1 MPSIVEFIVKIKDL
15 ASSGV
20 AQLANN
26 ATTGFNAMGA
36 GINRVS
42 GNINRLKMSIGDI
55 NRKINDLSRS
65 REISVDGRQIRRINQ
80 EITELE
86 RRKNKLEGN
95 SGGGMGGL
103 RGLAAGA
110 MALAGVA
117 GIGSVISKGMDMQ
130 MASKSYE
137 IIAGKQ
143 QGGAI
148 FGDLQKYAQDSIYGN
163 EVLDMGKTMLGFGV
177 STGTVGSA
185 VKRLGDIA
193 GGNSDRMRQL
203 GLAFSQVKAA
213 GRLMGQDVLQFVN
226 AGFNPL
232 QAIAKKTG
240 KSMATLKKEMEEGK
254 ISFNDV
260 AMAIQTATNKGGMFY
275 NAAKQLG
282 ETAPGKLMALS
293 GAFDVLQA
301 KVGSSML
308 EIMSPLLDF
317 GNWLISSPNLLM
329 GLAWGIG
336 AVALAYGAWSA
347 VMGWAAIKAAIFN
360 VLAFW
365 PLLVI
370 MVLVA
375 AIATLIYKYQGWGN
389 ALEALWKIIKATVS
403 NIGITF
409 KNFFQEVGY
418 RAELFW
424 LKIKETFEFV
434 GGAIGNLMRAMQ
446 LAGQMKFASAKQAL
460 FAEIKTSATAE
471 INELEKKRGKQIAQ
485 NLYDVAQN
493 RKIQG
498 IGILNKLTERKGKT
512 PADLA
517 LGNITDG
524 SKAGGGSSAPD
535 SLGKSNAGIT
545 GGGVRN
551 LTININKSFADKV
564 EIHTTNLKAGIQDI
578 EQQFLEMY
586 LRIVNSGN
594 AANG

>member
-26 ATTGFNAMGA
+26 ANAGFNAMSA

-42 GNINRLKMSIGDI
+42 GNMSRLRRSIGDI
-55 NRKINDLSRS
+55 DRKINDLRRT

-80 EITELE
+80 EITDLE
-86 RRKNKLEGN
+86 RRRNRLEGN
-95 SGGGMGGL
+95 SGGGGM
-103 RGLAAGA
+103 RGIAAGA

-117 GIGSVISKGMDMQ
+117 GIGSVIGKGMDMQ

-163 EVLDMGKTMLGFGV
+163 EVLDMGKTMLSFGV
-177 STGTVGSA
+177 STGTVGSV

-240 KSMATLKKEMEEGK
+240 KSMATLKKEMEDGK

-260 AMAIQTATNKGGMFY
+260 AMAIQTATDKGGMFY

-308 EIMSPLLDF
+308 EMMVPLLEF

-336 AVALAYGAWSA
+336 VVALAYGAWSA

-409 KNFFQEVGY
+409 KDFFQSIGY

-424 LKIKETFEFV
+424 LKIKETFQFV
-434 GGAIGNLMRAMQ
+434 GGAIGNLMRAME
-446 LAGQMKFASAKQAL
+446 LAGQMKFADAKQAL

-524 SKAGGGSSAPD
+524 SKAGGASAPD
-535 SLGKSNAGIT
+535 NLGKSNAGIT

-551 LTININKSFADKV
+551 LSININKSFADKV
-564 EIHTTNLKAGIQDI
+564 EIHTTNLKAGVQDI

-586 LRIVNSGN
+586 LRIVNSAN
-594 AANG
+594 AATG

>member
-26 ATTGFNAMGA
+26 ANAGFNAMSA

-42 GNINRLKMSIGDI
+42 GNMNRLGMSVGDI
-55 NRKINDLSRS
+55 NRKINDLRRT
-65 REISVDGRQIRRINQ
+65 REISLDGRQIRRISQ
-80 EITELE
+80 KITDLE
-86 RRKNKLEGN
+86 RRRNRLERN
-95 SGGGMGGL
+95 LGG
-103 RGLAAGA
+103 GA

-117 GIGSVISKGMDMQ
+117 GIGSVIGKGMDMQ

-148 FGDLQKYAQDSIYGN
+148 FKDLQQYASDSIYGN
-163 EVLDMGKTMLGFGV
+163 EVLDVGKTMLGFGV
-177 STGTVGSA
+177 EAGTVGSA

-193 GGNSDRMRQL
+193 GGNADRMKQL
-203 GLAFSQVKAA
+203 GLVFSQVKSA

-232 QAIAKKTG
+232 QAISKKTG
-240 KSMATLKKEMEEGK
+240 KSMAVLKKEMEDGK

-260 AMAIQTATNKGGMFY
+260 AGAIEMATNKGGMFY
-275 NAAKQLG
+275 NMANQLG
-282 ETAPGKLMALS
+282 ENAPGKLMALS

-301 KVGSSML
+301 KVGRSILDM
-308 EIMSPLLDF
+308 MSPLLDF

-336 AVALAYGAWSA
+336 AVALAYGAWST

-409 KNFFQEVGY
+409 KDFFQSIGY

-424 LKIKETFEFV
+424 LKIKETFRFV
-434 GGAIGNLMRAMQ
+434 GGAIGNLMRAMA
-446 LAGQMKFASAKQAL
+446 LAGQMKFADAKQAL

-512 PADLA
+512 PGNTA
-517 LGNITDG
+517 LGSLLDNT
-524 SKAGGGSSAPD
+524 KASGLTQPD

-551 LTININKSFADKV
+551 LTINVNKGFTEKLEV
-564 EIHTTNLKAGIQDI
+564 HTTNLKEGIKDI
-578 EQQFLEMY
+578 EAQFTEMF
-586 LRIVNSGN
+586 LRVVNSGN
-594 AANG
+594 AATG